1 MAVGRL
7 IRGMNRAMPGKGD
20 VMGSQGKVLFGG
32 LVLVAT
38 TLAAGAVAGCGD
50 PLLGAWRVDME
61 RIIEAAKEVP
71 KPYAG
76 DFGDVE
82 TYRAHLREVYAD
94 RVFEFRDADAPGP
107 PILEDTHGRITG
119 KRPKCPLGRIS
130 SEKATRH
137 YIGLW
142 RRVEA
147 RPDTYQIFAWLS
159 GALYESDGELR
170 LSDGEAVWHRGR
182 EADGPVIYLR
192 RGR

>member
-1 MAVGRL
+1 MGSPS
-7 IRGMNRAMPGKGD
+7 RATPEKED
-20 VMGSQGKVLFGG
+20 VMGSHGKALFGC

-38 TLAAGAVAGCGD
+38 TVAAGAAAGCGD
-50 PLLGAWRVDME
+50 PLLGTWRVDME
-61 RIIEAAKEVP
+61 RTIEAAKEVP
-71 KPYAG
+71 RPYAR
-76 DFGDVE
+76 DFGDLE

-142 RRVEA
+142 RRVED
-147 RPDTYQIFAWLS
+147 RPDTYHIYAWLS
-159 GALYESDGELR
+159 GPVYEPDGELR
-170 LSDGEAVWHRGR
+170 LNDGEAVWRRGPGPK
-182 EADGPVIYLR
+182 ADGPVIYLR